1 VSPFPGVEQCP
12 TDGDQKGQPEAEL
25 DLSTPRLEKMPIGFS
40 RATTGRER
48 MWWMAI
54 SAMQASS
61 GDSVWSE
68 INNRNFRAF
77 FSEDLC

>member
-1 VSPFPGVEQCP
+1 
-12 TDGDQKGQPEAEL
+12 
-25 DLSTPRLEKMPIGFS
+25 
-40 RATTGRER
+40 